1 MTAIPSFIYKRSNQI
16 AMIIFVPIFA
26 LLFITIYRPFNFAH
40 IDEDTGLLTWLNISR
55 EVLVQL
61 ITLGFIFV
69 GMAVVAVSRWI
80 MGVYTRK
87 RELSYIQYISWVAFE
102 ILIMALIFTI
112 AALFT
117 DTPKPVTTLFY
128 NSLVKTILILLIPY
142 VMCYIYFIW
151 QERVAQLRLIR
162 ERLAE
167 DETALQ
173 AAYVQIY
180 DEKGEM
186 RLSVRREHLFLLE
199 SADNYVCV
207 WYINNNSPKK
217 VLVRNTLTKV
227 AKQLESTH
235 IQRCHRSYIIN
246 LDLIKVMRREKEG
259 IFVEFGVEGVPDVPI
274 SKTYVENINNWLT
287 KGAM

>member
-1 MTAIPSFIYKRSNQI
+1 MSAIPSFIYKRSNQI

-26 LLFITIYRPFNFAH
+26 LLFITIYRPLNFEH

-61 ITLGFIFV
+61 ITLGFIFI

-80 MGVYTRK
+80 MHVYTRK

-128 NSLVKTILILLIPY
+128 NPLVKTILILLIPY

-186 RLSVRREHLFLLE
+186 RLSVRRERLFLLE

>member
-1 MTAIPSFIYKRSNQI
+1 MSAIPSFIYKRSNQI

-26 LLFITIYRPFNFAH
+26 LLFITIYRPLNFEH

-87 RELSYIQYISWVAFE
+87 RELSYMQYISWVAFE

-142 VMCYIYFIW
+142 VMCYIYFLW
-151 QERVAQLRLIR
+151 QERVAQLRHIR

>member
-1 MTAIPSFIYKRSNQI
+1 MSAIPSFIYKRSNQI

-26 LLFITIYRPFNFAH
+26 LLFITIYRPLNFEH

-80 MGVYTRK
+80 MGVYTRE
-87 RELSYIQYISWVAFE
+87 RELSYMQYISWVAFE

-151 QERVAQLRLIR
+151 QERVAQLRHIR

>member
-1 MTAIPSFIYKRSNQI
+1 
-16 AMIIFVPIFA
+16 MIIFVPIFA
-26 LLFITIYRPFNFAH
+26 LLFITIYRPFNFEH

-87 RELSYIQYISWVAFE
+87 RELSYMQYISWVAFE

-128 NSLVKTILILLIPY
+128 NSLIKTILILLIPY

-151 QERVAQLRLIR
+151 QERVAQLRHIR

>member
-1 MTAIPSFIYKRSNQI
+1 MAAIPSFIYKRSNQI
-16 AMIIFVPIFA
+16 TMIIFVPIFA
-26 LLFITIYRPFNFAH
+26 LLFITIYRPFNFEH

-61 ITLGFIFV
+61 ITLGFILV
-69 GMAVVAVSRWI
+69 GMAVVAISRWI
-80 MGVYTRK
+80 MAIYTRK
-87 RELSYIQYISWVAFE
+87 RTMSYIRYISWVAFE

-117 DTPKPVTTLFY
+117 DTTKSVTTLFY
-128 NSLVKTILILLIPY
+128 NSLIKTILILLIPY

-151 QERVAQLRLIR
+151 QERVAQLRLIK

-173 AAYVQIY
+173 AAYIQIF

-186 RLSVRREHLFLLE
+186 RLSVRREHLILLE

-207 WYINNNSPKK
+207 WYMNNNSPKK

-227 AKQLESTH
+227 AQQLEATH

-259 IFVEFGVEGVPDVPI
+259 IFVEFGIEGVPDVPI
-274 SKTYVENINNWLT
+274 SKTYISSINKWLT
-287 KGAM
+287 KGAE

>member
-1 MTAIPSFIYKRSNQI
+1 MSAIPSFIYKRSNQI

-26 LLFITIYRPFNFAH
+26 LLFITIYRPLNFEH

-69 GMAVVAVSRWI
+69 GMAVVAISRWI
-80 MGVYTRK
+80 MGIYTRK
-87 RELSYIQYISWVAFE
+87 RELSYMQYISWVAFE

-151 QERVAQLRLIR
+151 QERVAQLRHIR

>member
-1 MTAIPSFIYKRSNQI
+1 MSAIPSFIYKRSNQI

-26 LLFITIYRPFNFAH
+26 LLFITIYRPLNFEH

-55 EVLVQL
+55 EGLVQL

-87 RELSYIQYISWVAFE
+87 RELSYMQYISWVAFE

>member
-1 MTAIPSFIYKRSNQI
+1 MSAIPSFIYKRSNQI

-26 LLFITIYRPFNFAH
+26 LLFITIYRPFNFEH

-87 RELSYIQYISWVAFE
+87 RELSYMQYISWVAFE

-117 DTPKPVTTLFY
+117 DTPKPVTTLCY

-274 SKTYVENINNWLT
+274 SKTYVESINNWLT

>member
-1 MTAIPSFIYKRSNQI
+1 MSAIPSFIYKRSNQI

-26 LLFITIYRPFNFAH
+26 LLFITIYRPFNFEH

-87 RELSYIQYISWVAFE
+87 RELSYMQYISWVAFE

-274 SKTYVENINNWLT
+274 SKTYVESINNWLT
-287 KGAM
+287 RGAM

>member
-1 MTAIPSFIYKRSNQI
+1 MSAIPSFIYKRSNQI

-26 LLFITIYRPFNFAH
+26 LLFITIYRPLNFEH

-80 MGVYTRK
+80 MGVYTRE
-87 RELSYIQYISWVAFE
+87 RELSYMQYISWVAFE

-151 QERVAQLRLIR
+151 QERVAQLRHIR

-274 SKTYVENINNWLT
+274 SKTYVESINNWLT

>member
-1 MTAIPSFIYKRSNQI
+1 MSAIPSFIYKRSNQI

-26 LLFITIYRPFNFAH
+26 LLFITIYRPLNFEH

-80 MGVYTRK
+80 MGIYTRK
-87 RELSYIQYISWVAFE
+87 RELSYMQYISWVAFE

-151 QERVAQLRLIR
+151 QERVAQLRHIR

-274 SKTYVENINNWLT
+274 SKTYVENINDWLT

>member
-1 MTAIPSFIYKRSNQI
+1 MSAIPSFIYKKSNQI

-26 LLFITIYRPFNFAH
+26 LLFITIYRPLNFEH

-151 QERVAQLRLIR
+151 QERVAQLRHIR

>member
-1 MTAIPSFIYKRSNQI
+1 
-16 AMIIFVPIFA
+16 MIIFVPIFA
-26 LLFITIYRPFNFAH
+26 LLFITIYRPFNFEH

-80 MGVYTRK
+80 MHVYTRK
-87 RELSYIQYISWVAFE
+87 RELSYMQYISWVAFE

>member
-1 MTAIPSFIYKRSNQI
+1 MSAIPSFIYKRSNQI

-26 LLFITIYRPFNFAH
+26 LLFITIYRPLNFEH

-87 RELSYIQYISWVAFE
+87 RELSYMQYISWVAFE

-227 AKQLESTH
+227 AKQLEATH

>member
-1 MTAIPSFIYKRSNQI
+1 MSAIPSFIYKRSNQI

-26 LLFITIYRPFNFAH
+26 LLFITIYRPLNFEH

-61 ITLGFIFV
+61 ITLGFICV

-80 MGVYTRK
+80 MGIYTRK
-87 RELSYIQYISWVAFE
+87 RELSYMQYISWVAFE

-112 AALFT
+112 GALFT

-151 QERVAQLRLIR
+151 QERVAQLRHIR

-274 SKTYVENINNWLT
+274 SKTYVESINNWLT

>member
-1 MTAIPSFIYKRSNQI
+1 MSAIPSFIYKRSNQI

-26 LLFITIYRPFNFAH
+26 LLFITIYRPLNFEH

-87 RELSYIQYISWVAFE
+87 RELSYMQYISWVALE

-151 QERVAQLRLIR
+151 QERVAQLRHIR

>member
-1 MTAIPSFIYKRSNQI
+1 MSAIPSFIYKRSNQI

-26 LLFITIYRPFNFAH
+26 LLFITIYRPFNFEH

-87 RELSYIQYISWVAFE
+87 RELSYMQYISWVAFE

-151 QERVAQLRLIR
+151 QERVAQLRHIR

>member
-1 MTAIPSFIYKRSNQI
+1 MSAIPSFIYKRSNQI

-26 LLFITIYRPFNFAH
+26 LLFITIYRPFNFEH

-274 SKTYVENINNWLT
+274 SKTYVESINNWLT

>member
-1 MTAIPSFIYKRSNQI
+1 MSAIPSFIYKRSNQI

-26 LLFITIYRPFNFAH
+26 LLFITIYRPLNFEH

-87 RELSYIQYISWVAFE
+87 RVLSYMQYISWVAFE

-151 QERVAQLRLIR
+151 QERVAQLRHIR

>member
-1 MTAIPSFIYKRSNQI
+1 MSAIPSFIYKRSNQI

-26 LLFITIYRPFNFAH
+26 LLFITIYRPLNFEH

-80 MGVYTRK
+80 MGIYTRK
-87 RELSYIQYISWVAFE
+87 RELSYMQYISWVAFE

-274 SKTYVENINNWLT
+274 SKTYVESINNWLT
-287 KGAM
+287 RGAM

>member
-1 MTAIPSFIYKRSNQI
+1 MSAIPSFIYKRSNQI

-26 LLFITIYRPFNFAH
+26 LLFITIYRPLNFEH

-87 RELSYIQYISWVAFE
+87 RELSYMQYISWVAFE

-151 QERVAQLRLIR
+151 QERVAQLRHIR

>member
-1 MTAIPSFIYKRSNQI
+1 MSAIPSFIYKRSNQI

-26 LLFITIYRPFNFAH
+26 LLFITIYRPLNFEH
-40 IDEDTGLLTWLNISR
+40 IDEDTGLLTWLNVSR

-87 RELSYIQYISWVAFE
+87 RELSYMQYISWVAFE